1 MGREADIFS
10 PLEAEGTFRFV
21 LPRLPDGAYLFP
33 QPEASADEEFDVY
46 G

>member
-10 PLEAEGTFRFV
+10 PLEAEGAFRFV

-33 QPEASADEEFDVY
+33 QPEAFADEDFDVY
-46 G
+46 S